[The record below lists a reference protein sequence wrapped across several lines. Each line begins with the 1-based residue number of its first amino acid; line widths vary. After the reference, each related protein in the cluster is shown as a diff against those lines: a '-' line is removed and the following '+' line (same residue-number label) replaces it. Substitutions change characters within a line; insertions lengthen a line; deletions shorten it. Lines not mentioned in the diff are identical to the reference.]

1 MKLLVGL
8 GNPGTEYAKTRHNM
22 GYRAVDEIVRRFCFD
37 TFKKEHKGQV
47 ARGTIAGEK
56 CLILKPETY
65 MNLSGESVQ
74 SIVAFYKIRPEDM
87 IVFHDDLD
95 LPVGKVKVKIAGG
108 SGGHNGIKNIDA
120 HVGQNYMRVRIG
132 IDKSKNIDTADYVL
146 GKPSLVEQKILDD
159 LFEQIAEHVPLLL
172 AGDMSGFM
180 NKVK

>member
-37 TFKKEHKGQV
+37 AFKSEHKGLLS
-47 ARGTIAGEK
+47 RGTIDGEK
-56 CLILKPETY
+56 CFILKPETY

-74 SIVAFYKIRPEDM
+74 SVMAFYKISPEDV

-108 SGGHNGIKNIDA
+108 SGGHNGIKSVDSHI
-120 HVGQNYMRVRIG
+120 GPNYMRVRIG
-132 IDKSKNIDTADYVL
+132 IDKNKVIDTADYVL
-146 GKPSLVEQKILDD
+146 GKPSQDEQKILEVI
-159 LFEQIAEHVPLLL
+159 FEKIAENVPLLL
-172 AGDMSGFM
+172 QGNMSSFM
-180 NKVK
+180 NKLQ

>member
-22 GYRAVDEIVRRFCFD
+22 GYQAVDEIVRRFCFD
-37 TFKKEHKGQV
+37 AFKSEHKGQV
-47 ARGTIAGEK
+47 ARGNIEGEK
-56 CLILKPETY
+56 CLVLKPETY

-74 SIVAFYKIRPEDM
+74 SVMTFYKIFPKDV

-120 HVGQNYMRVRIG
+120 HVGADYMRVRIG
-132 IDKSKNIDTADYVL
+132 IDKNKMMDTADYVL
-146 GKPSLVEQKILDD
+146 AKPSKEDQNVLNV
-159 LFEQIAEHVPLLL
+159 LFEKIADNIPLLL
-172 AGDMSGFM
+172 KADMSGFM
-180 NKVK
+180 NKLQ

>member
-22 GYRAVDEIVRRFCFD
+22 GYQAVDAIVRRFSFD
-37 TFKKEHKGQV
+37 SFKFEHKGLL
-47 ARGTIAGEK
+47 ARGTIEGEK

-74 SIVAFYKIRPEDM
+74 SVMTFYKISPEDI

-108 SGGHNGIKNIDA
+108 NAGHNGIKNIDK
-120 HVGQNYMRVRIG
+120 HIGPNYMRVRIG
-132 IDKSKNIDTADYVL
+132 IDKNKMIDTADYVL
-146 GKPSLVEQKILDD
+146 GKPSVDERKILDSI
-159 LFEQIAEHVPLLL
+159 FEKISENTPLLL
-172 AGDMSGFM
+172 KGDMSGFM
-180 NKVK
+180 NKLQ

>member
-22 GYRAVDEIVRRFCFD
+22 GYKAVDEIVRRFCFD
-37 TFKKEHKGQV
+37 PFKSEHKGLL
-47 ARGTIAGEK
+47 ARGAIDGEK

-74 SIVAFYKIRPEDM
+74 SVMTFYKISPEDV

-108 SGGHNGIKNIDA
+108 SGGHNGIKNIDS
-120 HVGQNYMRVRIG
+120 HIGQNYMRVRIG
-132 IDKSKNIDTADYVL
+132 IDKNKMIDTADYVL
-146 GKPSLVEQKILDD
+146 GKPSSDEQKILNT
-159 LFEQIAEHVPLLL
+159 LFEKMAENIPLLL
-172 AGDMSGFM
+172 KGDMSGFM
-180 NKVK
+180 NKLQ